1 MRQGYGIQLGKEKE
15 MIKRIAIIVTIVL
28 TIAMGVLIWSANKQ
42 EQKEAAQH
50 EEINEKRRPLVVKKQ
65 KIEQQIADLDKQY
78 EANKLPKGTTQV
90 IFTGLEADVF
100 NICYPIMKEFEY
112 TGVLALSLNQLPG
125 MEGLMT
131 VEQFRQLVNEG
142 WDICVKWDAS
152 TPVKNWWPELQKQIN
167 ALGLETGTVVY
178 FTTGTYTKSLD
189 SQIQS
194 MGFSI
199 VVHHGEEHDSLI
211 QLNDEEGLWHLGS
224 VGLMGEKPK
233 LRLTEAIA
241 QKGNITYL
249 VGFELEDERY
259 DERSFRSMLSY
270 FETYETNLELLV
282 SDMDTARQHYRDRAA
297 VYEQAK
303 ESEYKQARA
312 ALEEELAALEEELN
326 KLKVQ

>member
-1 MRQGYGIQLGKEKE
+1 
-15 MIKRIAIIVTIVL
+15 MIKKIVIVVTML
-28 TIAMGVLIWSANKQ
+28 LVVGLGVFLWNASKEEQKLLDKQ
-42 EQKEAAQH
+42 EKIDDA
-50 EEINEKRRPLVVKKQ
+50 RRPLLVKKHE
-65 KIEQQIADLDKQY
+65 IEQKLVDLEKEF

-90 IFTGLEADVF
+90 IFTGLEADVY

-112 TGVLALSLNQLPG
+112 TGTLTISMTQLPG

-131 VEQFRQLVNEG
+131 MEQFQQLVNEG
-142 WDICVKWDAS
+142 WKVCIKWDAES
-152 TPVKNWWPELQKQIN
+152 PVRNWWPELQKKVSE
-167 ALGLETGTVVY
+167 LGLEPCSVVY
-178 FTTGTYTKSLD
+178 FTTGTYSGGLD
-189 SQIQS
+189 AQLQQ

-199 VVHHGEEHDSLI
+199 VVHHGEERDSLI

-270 FETYETNLELLV
+270 FDTYETNLELIV
-282 SDMDTARQHYRDRAA
+282 SDMETARQHYRDRLAE
-297 VYEQAK
+297 YEQAR
-303 ESEYKQARA
+303 EEEYKQARA
-312 ALEEELAALEEELN
+312 AIEAELAEVETQLSELEA
-326 KLKVQ
+326 Q

>member
-1 MRQGYGIQLGKEKE
+1 M
-15 MIKRIAIIVTIVL
+15 MIKKIVIVVTML
-28 TIAMGVLIWSANKQ
+28 LIVGLGAFLWNANREEQKVLQKQ
-42 EQKEAAQH
+42 E
-50 EEINEKRRPLVVKKQ
+50 EIDDARRPLLVKKHE
-65 KIEQQIADLDKQY
+65 IEQKLVNLEKGF

-90 IFTGLEADVF
+90 IFTGLEADVY

-112 TGVLALSLNQLPG
+112 TGTLAISMTQLPG

-131 VEQFRQLVNEG
+131 VEQFQQLVNEG
-142 WDICVKWDAS
+142 WKVCIKWDAA
-152 TPVKNWWPELQKQIN
+152 TPVRNWWPDLQKKVSE
-167 ALGLETGTVVY
+167 LGLEPCSVAY
-178 FTTGTYTKSLD
+178 FTTGTYNGSLD
-189 SQIQS
+189 AQLQQ

-199 VVHHGEEHDSLI
+199 VVHHGEESGSLI

-270 FETYETNLELLV
+270 FDTYETNLELIV
-282 SDMDTARQHYRDRAA
+282 SDMDTARQHYRDRTAE
-297 VYEQAK
+297 YEQTR
-303 ESEYKQARA
+303 EEEYKQARA
-312 ALEEELAALEEELN
+312 AIEAELAEVETQLNELEA
-326 KLKVQ
+326 Q

>member
-1 MRQGYGIQLGKEKE
+1 
-15 MIKRIAIIVTIVL
+15 MIKKIVTVVTLVL
-28 TIAMGVLIWSANKQ
+28 VVGLGIFLWNVNKE
-42 EQKEAAQH
+42 EQKQAQQY
-50 EEINEKRRPLVVKKQ
+50 EKIDDARRPLLVKRQ
-65 KIEQQIADLDKQY
+65 EIEQKLVDLDKSY
-78 EANKLPKGTTQV
+78 EAGKLPKGTTQV

-112 TGVLALSLNQLPG
+112 TGTLAISLTQLPG

-131 VEQFRQLVNEG
+131 VEQFQQLIGEG
-142 WDICVKWDAS
+142 WDICIKWDVQ
-152 TPVKNWWPELQKQIN
+152 TPVKNWWPELQKQVKE
-167 ALGLETGTVVY
+167 LGMETGSVVY
-178 FTTGTYTKSLD
+178 FTTGTYTGSLD
-189 SQIQS
+189 AQLQE

-199 VVHHGEEHDSLI
+199 VVHHGEESGSLI
-211 QLNDEEGLWHLGS
+211 QLNDEEGLWHLGA

-270 FETYETNLELLV
+270 FDTYETNLELIV
-282 SDMDTARQHYRDRAA
+282 SNMEEARQHYRERAV

-303 ESEYKQARA
+303 EEEYKQARA
-312 ALEEELAALEEELN
+312 ALEEELAAVEAELTELEA
-326 KLKVQ
+326 Q

>member
-1 MRQGYGIQLGKEKE
+1 
-15 MIKRIAIIVTIVL
+15 MIKKIVIVVTML
-28 TIAMGVLIWSANKQ
+28 LIVGLGAFLWNANREEQKVLQKQ
-42 EQKEAAQH
+42 EKIDDA
-50 EEINEKRRPLVVKKQ
+50 RRPLLVKKHE
-65 KIEQQIADLDKQY
+65 IEQKLVNLEKEF

-90 IFTGLEADVF
+90 IFTGLEVDVY

-112 TGVLALSLNQLPG
+112 TGTLAISMTQLPG

-131 VEQFRQLVNEG
+131 VEQFKQLVSEG
-142 WDICVKWDAS
+142 WKVCIKWDAG
-152 TPVKNWWPELQKQIN
+152 TPVRNWWPDLQKKVSE
-167 ALGLETGTVVY
+167 LGLEPCSVVY
-178 FTTGTYTKSLD
+178 FTTGTYNGSLD
-189 SQIQS
+189 AQLQQ

-199 VVHHGEEHDSLI
+199 VVHHGEGRDSLI

-270 FETYETNLELLV
+270 FDTYETNLELIV
-282 SDMDTARQHYRDRAA
+282 SDMDTARQHYRDRTAE
-297 VYEQAK
+297 YEHTR
-303 ESEYKQARA
+303 EEEYKQARA
-312 ALEEELAALEEELN
+312 KIEAELAEVETQLNELEA
-326 KLKVQ
+326 Q